1 MKKILNL
8 ITAWVLILLLSIS
21 SLNVVQAET
30 TDNDQPEVSAENT
43 QIEAT
48 GTDSAGEMI
57 ASAISENQEQVGSQ
71 QEEDAYITELTVED
85 FTAEVTYG
93 TKKKA
98 ELVVAIYEEDK
109 NLMLTSGKTTV
120 DAGTGTA
127 SVKIDTWALPK
138 NFVASAYLLDA
149 QDHKPLCQQYT
160 TDLYTKNIQDI
171 RNSTPG
177 DFPGREI
184 LTLDEKD
191 DDDNFA
197 VYNDSTIVRE
207 ADGTNN
213 IVWSWKDGTYTIFSS
228 DDQEKGLKKGDTFA
242 YKYKDDSV
250 LLL

>member
-1 MKKILNL
+1 M
-8 ITAWVLILLLSIS
+8 
-21 SLNVVQAET
+21 
-30 TDNDQPEVSAENT
+30 
-43 QIEAT
+43 
-48 GTDSAGEMI
+48 
-57 ASAISENQEQVGSQ
+57 
-71 QEEDAYITELTVED
+71 
-85 FTAEVTYG
+85 
-93 TKKKA
+93 
-98 ELVVAIYEEDK
+98 
-109 NLMLTSGKTTV
+109 
-120 DAGTGTA
+120 
-127 SVKIDTWALPK
+127 
-138 NFVASAYLLDA
+138 ASAYLLDA

-171 RNSTPG
+171 RNSTPD

-228 DDQEKGLKKGDTFA
+228 DDQVKGLKKGDTFA

-250 LLL
+250 LLLKVASVSVSGSTVDVQPDTDIELTDFLTI